1 MEKKNYV
8 SNYGDT
14 NILTRERGKI
24 LVFHQYLYNK
34 NILFVVMS
42 TTFLFEVE
50 LNLVNIFKHFIS
62 DVDECQI
69 SSHNCS
75 DNATCINTEGSFNCS
90 CKPGYIG
97 NGYNCTGW
105 CSVANSFWL
114 IFSLVFKYLLL
125 QKKITKMFRLI
136 YSRSWNR
143 FMVLESPWCLRNNVL
158 TK

>member
-1 MEKKNYV
+1 MKKKNYV

-90 CKPGYIG
+90 CKPGYRG
-97 NGYNCTGW
+97 NGYNCSGW
-105 CSVANSFWL
+105 CSVASSFL
-114 IFSLVFKYLLL
+114 THFFFSF
-125 QKKITKMFRLI
+125 
-136 YSRSWNR
+136 
-143 FMVLESPWCLRNNVL
+143 
-158 TK
+158 